1 MWDHLEDEI
10 VGAYRIGL
18 IDQIVARYGKHGLYT
33 ATLFKFKTGLLDKL
47 ASGIELG
54 RSFISLKYQKK
65 HASLA
70 LIWRGIGEFCVR
82 HPQYKLLFG
91 PVSITDAYHKLS
103 KDLMVYYFREHSF
116 DDEIAP
122 LVRARNPPRTSHKLS
137 GISIKDIGQAI
148 NSNNAISAIV
158 SSLEDDDKGI
168 PVLLRHYLKLN
179 GTLLSFNVDPAFS
192 DVIDGLILVD
202 LTKTDAKI
210 LQRYMG
216 KEGYAGF
223 MDHHRTKEPAAIV

>member
-1 MWDHLEDEI
+1 MMKSPPS
-10 VGAYRIGL
+10 Y
-18 IDQIVARYGKHGLYT
+18 
-33 ATLFKFKTGLLDKL
+33 
-47 ASGIELG
+47 
-54 RSFISLKYQKK
+54 
-65 HASLA
+65 
-70 LIWRGIGEFCVR
+70 
-82 HPQYKLLFG
+82 
-91 PVSITDAYHKLS
+91 
-103 KDLMVYYFREHSF
+103 
-116 DDEIAP
+116 AP
-122 LVRARNPPRTSHKLS
+122 KPARTSHKLS

-158 SSLEDDDKGI
+158 SSLGDDKGI